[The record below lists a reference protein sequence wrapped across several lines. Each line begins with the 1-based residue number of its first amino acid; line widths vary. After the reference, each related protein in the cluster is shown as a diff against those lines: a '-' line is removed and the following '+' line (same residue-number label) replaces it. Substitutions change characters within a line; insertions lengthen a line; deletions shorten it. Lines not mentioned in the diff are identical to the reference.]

1 MILRILAVSLVA
13 LGLGFMIE
21 DGKAAKTVLCR
32 DGRIVE
38 VDEMRGRDAA
48 DLCRRVRTE
57 HLAPTGSVPLPIKRP
72 APTRKKVELKGPAEV
87 TPGSRGSE
95 PFQSASTDFPRVR
108 IINARPGAS
117 RWYRHAR

>member
-21 DGKAAKTVLCR
+21 DVKAAKTVLCR

-38 VDEMRGRDAA
+38 VDQMRRRDAV
-48 DLCRRVRTE
+48 DPCRRVSTE
-57 HLAPTGSVPLPIKRP
+57 LLAPAGSVPLPVKRP
-72 APTRKKVELKGPAEV
+72 APTGKKVELKGPAEV

-95 PFQSASTDFPRVR
+95 PFQSASTDFTRVR

-117 RWYRHAR
+117 RWYLHAR

>member
-38 VDEMRGRDAA
+38 V
-48 DLCRRVRTE
+48 
-57 HLAPTGSVPLPIKRP
+57 PIKRP

-87 TPGSRGSE
+87 TSGSRGSE
-95 PFQSASTDFPRVR
+95 PFHSASTDFPRVR

>member
-21 DGKAAKTVLCR
+21 DVKAAKTVLCR

-38 VDEMRGRDAA
+38 VDQMRRRDAV
-48 DLCRRVRTE
+48 DPCRRVSTE
-57 HLAPTGSVPLPIKRP
+57 LLAPAGSVPLPVKRP
-72 APTRKKVELKGPAEV
+72 APTRKKVELKGLAEV

-95 PFQSASTDFPRVR
+95 SFQSASTDFPRVR

-117 RWYRHAR
+117 RWYLHAR

>member
-38 VDEMRGRDAA
+38 VNEIRGRDVL
-48 DLCRRVRTE
+48 DPCRRDSTE
-57 HLAPTGSVPLPIKRP
+57 VLAPAGSVPLPVKRP
-72 APTRKKVELKGPAEV
+72 APTRLNVELKGPAEV
-87 TPGSRGSE
+87 TQGPRESE
-95 PFQSASTDFPRVR
+95 PFQSASTDFHRVR

-117 RWYRHAR
+117 RWYRHAH